1 MNIKHISIY
10 IIALIIFLLN
20 NYTYSQNDSTD
31 NIFYPEK
38 FNKKRLTA
46 VIATGS
52 ALYVGSMIGLY
63 SMWYKDYPQTTFHFI
78 NDNNEWLQMDKMGHI
93 FTSYYLGR
101 IGYESLRWS
110 GVNEKKSI
118 WYGGLLGFTFLMTVE
133 IFDGFSAEWGATTG
147 DIIANGFGAA
157 LFIGQQLAWSEQRFL
172 IKFSFH
178 QTEYPQY
185 NPELLGKNL
194 IQEIIKDYNG
204 ETFWLSGNIHSF
216 LRKKSRFP
224 KWLNVAFGYGAE
236 GMTGATNNPTK
247 YEGRPIPQFDR
258 YRQFYF
264 SLDVDYTRIKTRSKV
279 LKVFFTV
286 ISFIKIPF
294 PTLEYNTK
302 DGLKFHYLYF

>member
-1 MNIKHISIY
+1 MNIKHISY
-10 IIALIIFLLN
+10 IIVIIIFLLN
-20 NYTYSQNDSTD
+20 SCIYSQNDSTD

-38 FNKKRLTA
+38 INKKRLTA

-118 WYGGLLGFTFLMTVE
+118 WYGGMLGFTFLMTVE
-133 IFDGFSAEWGATTG
+133 IFDGFSAEWGASTG
-147 DIIANGFGAA
+147 DIIANGLGTA
-157 LFIGQQLAWSEQRFL
+157 LFISQQLAWNEQRFL

-185 NPELLGKNL
+185 RPDLLGKNL

-216 LRKKSRFP
+216 LRKESKFP

-236 GMTGATNNPTK
+236 GMTGATSNPPE
-247 YEGRPIPQFDR
+247 YEGQPIPQFDR

-264 SLDVDYTRIKTRSKV
+264 SFDVDYTRIKTRSKV
-279 LKVFFTV
+279 LKALFTV